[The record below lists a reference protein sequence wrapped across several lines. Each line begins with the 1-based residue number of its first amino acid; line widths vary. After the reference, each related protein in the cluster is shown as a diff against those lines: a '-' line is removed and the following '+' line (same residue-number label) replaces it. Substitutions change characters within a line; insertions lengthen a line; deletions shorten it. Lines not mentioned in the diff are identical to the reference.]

1 MIDSGLESDYEPY
14 KLGILLFF
22 LMSSVAQ
29 LEVEISTYF
38 NEGVGYVGSLEIL
51 GLNFDIIPGHRS

>member
-1 MIDSGLESDYEPY
+1 
-14 KLGILLFF
+14 
-22 LMSSVAQ
+22 MSSVAQ